1 MQQILVIEDEEAI
14 RANIADLLE
23 AENFK
28 VLAAENGRIGVEIA
42 QKHIPDLIICDVRMP
57 ELDGTGVLKSL
68 RADPSTATI
77 PFIFLTASG
86 EKSEMRRGM
95 ELGADDYLVK
105 PCSVNE
111 LLQAIATRLTKQL
124 IVKQLQEQI
133 HELQQLSAQKD
144 DFLSEA
150 SHDLRAPLANMK
162 IAIQL
167 LKVVKNEEQR
177 ERYLKLLESECDRE
191 TALLNDLLDLQRLE
205 ADAYQVEQQPL
216 SLETW
221 IPYVLEAFES
231 RTQERQQTLKVQI
244 EPGCPPLISDPN
256 SLERVIT
263 ELLNNACKY
272 TLTGGDI
279 IFRVSKHSTNC
290 LFEICNQGGIPEKDL
305 PHIFERFYRASNTQV
320 TQQSGTGLGLTLVKK
335 LVEQLTGSIQVESQ
349 NGWTTFTIHLPLKPD
364 PFPLKELV

>member
-1 MQQILVIEDEEAI
+1 MRQILVIEDEEAI
-14 RANIADLLE
+14 RANITDLLE
-23 AENFK
+23 AENFD
-28 VLAAENGRIGVEIA
+28 VIAAENGRVGVEIA
-42 QKHIPDLIICDVRMP
+42 QKHIPDLIICDMRMP
-57 ELDGTGVLKSL
+57 ELDGTGVLQAL
-68 RADPSTATI
+68 RANASTATI

-133 HELQQLSAQKD
+133 QELQQLSAEKD

-177 ERYLKLLESECDRE
+177 ERYLNLLEAECDRE

-205 ADAYQVEQQPL
+205 ADVYYLEQQL
-216 SLETW
+216 ISLETW
-221 IPYVLEAFES
+221 IPYILEAFET
-231 RTQERQQTLKVQI
+231 RAQDRQQTLKINI

-256 SLERVIT
+256 SLERVVT

-272 TLTGGDI
+272 TLMGGDI
-279 IFRVSKHSTNC
+279 IFQVCANSSTC
-290 LFEICNQGGIPEKDL
+290 VFQIRNQGEIPEKDL
-305 PHIFERFYRASNTQV
+305 PHVFERFYRASITQV

-335 LVEQLTGSIQVESQ
+335 LVEQLAGTIQVESQ
-349 NGWTTFTIHLPLKPD
+349 AGWTTFTVQLPLKP
-364 PFPLKELV
+364 ELIAPKDD